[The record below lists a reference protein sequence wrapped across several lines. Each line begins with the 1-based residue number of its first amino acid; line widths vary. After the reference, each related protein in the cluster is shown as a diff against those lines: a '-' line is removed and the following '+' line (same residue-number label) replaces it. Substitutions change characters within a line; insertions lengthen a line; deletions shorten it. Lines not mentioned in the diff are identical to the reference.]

1 MNHAMAWDVGIGDE
15 VIVNATVLTLL
26 GSGRARVRIP
36 THNYPCAID
45 PPAGAKAGDRITIAG
60 HVTEVDHDKGRV
72 TFKVGGLVT
81 VDIASVAAW
90 KSVLR
95 DPP

>member
-1 MNHAMAWDVGIGDE
+1 M
-15 VIVNATVLTLL
+15 NATILKLL

-36 THNYPCAID
+36 THNYPFAID
-45 PPAGAKAGDRITIAG
+45 PPAGAKAGDPIMIAG
-60 HVTEVDHDKGRV
+60 HITEVDQDRGRV
-72 TFKVGGLVT
+72 TFKAGGLVT